1 MQSKYSIKLL
11 MLLLLLT
18 VKLFAIDGKTN
29 VYIKSK
35 DAIYTSQKV
44 TVSVEILSSAFS
56 ITGANIVFPASA
68 KYIVQAPKSA
78 SYLGTKEIN
87 GTDWSMVHYEY
98 EVYALQA
105 GKIEIP
111 SVSVSFTASMGY
123 GQPKKEFTLQ
133 SDALNFTV
141 MSPKGVKPNQFV
153 LVTDNYTL
161 TSKLVPEKKQ
171 LIVGDAVELSVVQ
184 KAKGVPDILFTPIVY
199 TSTTFLRVYEKEPE
213 LLSGQSGTYD
223 VSRTDT
229 FTFVASGEGNV
240 TLPKQELM
248 WWNSHTEKVHL
259 ETLPEISFEI
269 LPDPQIAIDAKK
281 AQQEKIILYVILAL
295 LMFLIVYVLFASKI
309 RRLIKERK
317 RLFIQSEEGKF
328 TVLLASIE
336 TKHYTSIY
344 KDFYSWLTVLNPE
357 LVRGGID
364 SIEVINP
371 TLAKSLK
378 ELDGMMVDKESTF
391 NVVNFS
397 DALQKFRRSVL
408 ERKPKTKEGLPKAI
422 NPR

>member
-11 MLLLLLT
+11 TLLLLLT
-18 VKLFAIDGKTN
+18 VNLFAIDGKTN

-35 DAIYTSQKV
+35 DAMYTSQKV

-78 SYLGTKEIN
+78 SYLGTKEID
-87 GTDWSMVHYEY
+87 GTDWTMVHYEY

-133 SDALNFTV
+133 SDALNFNV

-199 TSTTFLRVYEKEPE
+199 TSTTFLRVYNKEPE

-269 LPDPQIAIDAKK
+269 LSDPQIAIDAKK
-281 AQQEKIILYVILAL
+281 AQQEKVILYVILAL
-295 LMFLIVYVLFASKI
+295 LMLLIIYVLFASKI
-309 RRLIKERK
+309 RRFVKERK
-317 RLFIQSEEGKF
+317 RVFSQSEEGKF

-336 TKHYTSIY
+336 TKNYTSIY
-344 KDFYSWLTVLNPE
+344 KDFYTWLTVLN
-357 LVRGGID
+357 
-364 SIEVINP
+364 S
-371 TLAKSLK
+371 
-378 ELDGMMVDKESTF
+378 
-391 NVVNFS
+391 
-397 DALQKFRRSVL
+397 
-408 ERKPKTKEGLPKAI
+408 
-422 NPR
+422 